1 MQKFNIPRSHT
12 GYFTEQQLILASDQ
26 GKVLPFIQN
35 SFSLEHFANQI
46 ELKKNSFGT
55 NSREILKAYWE
66 DFYSN
71 KKQSSAVQSN
81 IEGISNPKCFT
92 LTTGHQLNVFTG
104 PVFMIYKILHVIR
117 LSEELKKKYPDC
129 EFVPVFW
136 MATED
141 HDYEEISS
149 VELFGRD
156 LKWETSQTGAVGR
169 FETEGLEALKDEIRA
184 SFSRVDTTQI
194 DAFLSAYIGANLTEA
209 TFSLIHELFSE
220 YGLLCIDGDHALLKR
235 QFVPIVQK
243 ELSEEFSYKAVIKT
257 NERLI
262 HEGWKVQATP
272 REVNLFYLTANT
284 RERII
289 KIEDGF
295 FIEGIG
301 QRSLKELLEEVIVHP
316 ERFSPNVIL
325 RPVYQELLLP
335 NLCYVGGA
343 GEISYWLQLKGV
355 FDHVSVPYPLIQVRT
370 SILVIDSSTSKKM
383 DKYGIALED
392 MFQDVHHLKEKYL
405 AAEASNEVDFTQID
419 EHLELL
425 RGSITAHVM
434 SCDEGLSGY
443 AEAEGVRLEKAI
455 QGIKD
460 KITKTVKQRHDTALR
475 AIEQIHERIIPK
487 NTMQERTVSMFS
499 LAADGDLNGFIERV
513 YTSIDPFDP
522 DFVVLR
528 T

>member
-12 GYFTEQQLILASDQ
+12 GYFTEQQLMLASDQ
-26 GKVLPFIQN
+26 EKVIPFIQE
-35 SFSLEHFANQI
+35 SFSLEHFTHQI
-46 ELKKNSFGT
+46 ETKKNSFGA
-55 NSREILKAYWE
+55 NSRAVLKAYWE
-66 DFYSN
+66 ELYSN
-71 KKQSSAVQSN
+71 KKQPAAVLSN
-81 IEGISNPKCFT
+81 IENISHSNCFT

-104 PVFMIYKILHVIR
+104 PVFMIYKILHIIR
-117 LSEELKKKYPDC
+117 LSEELKKEYPDC

-156 LKWETSQTGAVGR
+156 LKWETSQRGAVGR

-184 SFSRVDTTQI
+184 SFSRVDTVQI
-194 DAFLSAYIGANLTEA
+194 DAFLSAYTGVNLTKA

-235 QFVPIVQK
+235 QFVPIIHK
-243 ELSEEFSYKAVIKT
+243 ELCEEFSYKAVLKT

-272 REVNLFYLTANT
+272 REVNLFYLAAHA
-284 RERII
+284 RERIL

-295 FIEGIG
+295 YIEGIG
-301 QRSLKELLEEVIVHP
+301 KRSLNELLEEASQYP

-325 RPVYQELLLP
+325 RPLFQELLLP
-335 NLCYVGGA
+335 NLCYVGGV

-355 FDHVSVPYPLIQVRT
+355 FDDVSVPYPLIQVRT

-383 DKYGIALED
+383 DKYGIALDD

-405 AAEASNEVDFTQID
+405 AVEASNEVDFTQID

-434 SCDEGLSGY
+434 SCEEGLSGY

-475 AIEQIHERIIPK
+475 AIEQIHERIVPK
-487 NTMQERTVSMFS
+487 NSMQERSVSVFS

-513 YTSIDPFDP
+513 YASIDPFDP

-528 T
+528 S